1 MDSMVKVRPRGPRGF
16 TLVEVMVVLVIVGVL
31 AVIGV
36 AALYRYVFSA
46 KTSEALSVI
55 QSIRVAEE
63 GFRAENQ
70 RYLNVSGTLNEYYPT
85 KEPGRAKRSFFLAEP
100 DGSDLDRRWRLL
112 APEVTGP
119 VQFGYSVVAG
129 AAGQDMAVPN
139 TQNKPAWPA
148 AADVA
153 EPWYVIEAK
162 GDVDA
167 DGIATMI
174 VACSLSGDAYIEN
187 EGS

>member
-1 MDSMVKVRPRGPRGF
+1 M
-16 TLVEVMVVLVIVGVL
+16 T
-31 AVIGV
+31 
-36 AALYRYVFSA
+36 
-46 KTSEALSVI
+46 
-55 QSIRVAEE
+55 
-63 GFRAENQ
+63 
-70 RYLNVSGTLNEYYPT
+70 
-85 KEPGRAKRSFFLAEP
+85 
-100 DGSDLDRRWRLL
+100 
-112 APEVTGP
+112 
-119 VQFGYSVVAG
+119 
-129 AAGQDMAVPN
+129 
-139 TQNKPAWPA
+139 AWPA